1 MMNNWGIQEEFVLLK
16 FAYQDRLGTDQRSF
30 GPLFFL
36 ML

>member
-16 FAYQDRLGTDQRSF
+16 FVYQDRLDMDQRSF